1 MFMHPITMLSMT
13 RESVRFEGLL
23 HENCCP
29 LSERRSPPSF
39 PRSVTSG
46 PRGMETYAARKHMGH
61 TFYLLILTNDLYS
74 LGIWVV
80 PCRKS

>member
-1 MFMHPITMLSMT
+1 MLSMT

-29 LSERRSPPSF
+29 LSERRSPAALLPEKCDI
-39 PRSVTSG
+39 G

-61 TFYLLILTNDLYS
+61 TFYLLS
-74 LGIWVV
+74 LPTTYIPWVFE
-80 PCRKS
+80 

>member
-29 LSERRSPPSF
+29 LSERRSP
-39 PRSVTSG
+39 
-46 PRGMETYAARKHMGH
+46 AALLPEKCDIRPERDGDLRRPQAHGTH
-61 TFYLLILTNDLYS
+61 VLPLILTNDLYS
-74 LGIWVV
+74 LGI
-80 PCRKS
+80 